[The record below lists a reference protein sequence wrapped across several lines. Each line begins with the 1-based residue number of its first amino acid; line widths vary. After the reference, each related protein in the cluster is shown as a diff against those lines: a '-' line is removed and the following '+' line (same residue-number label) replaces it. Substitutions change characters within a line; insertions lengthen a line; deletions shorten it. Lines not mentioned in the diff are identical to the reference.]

1 MSNFN
6 DSSQLSATSLDSY
19 LNGGRFDEADSLDIF
34 HDLWIRLVGLQKSST
49 RVRNWALLA
58 FFEVINK
65 HIVVLLPG
73 IREKMLR

>member
-19 LNGGRFDEADSLDIF
+19 LNGGWLDEADSLDIF

-49 RVRNWALLA
+49 RVRNSALLA